1 MIAAKRARASNN
13 NRNLL
18 DIFLELIGF
27 DRRSEVALESF
38 EWSDFLV
45 HFAPLLYG
53 QYVNFAQRRTDQLHQ

>member
-53 QYVNFAQRRTDQLHQ
+53 